1 MRAVP
6 PIRKLLIAN
15 RGEIAVRIARAC
27 RELGIRSVAV
37 YSEAD
42 RDALHVAF
50 ADEAFLLGEA
60 SPAASYLNIDR
71 ILDTAAKA
79 GADAVHPGY
88 GFLAENARFAEL
100 VEAAG
105 LTWVGP
111 PADAVRSMGDKVQ
124 ARRTAAAA
132 GVPSVPGS
140 PGPISHPDAIAA
152 FAAEHGWPVA
162 IKAAHGGGG
171 RGFRVVRAAEDAAE
185 GFERAARES
194 GAAFGSSEL
203 YLERYLAE
211 PRHVEVQV
219 LADAHG
225 NIVHLGER
233 DCSLQRRHQKLVE
246 ESPSPL
252 VDAGLRERMGA
263 AAVAVARAAG
273 YRSAGTVEFLLE
285 QTDAGPRFWFLEMN
299 TRLQVEHPVTEV
311 TTGIDLVKAMIRV
324 AEGQP
329 LGFAQ
334 DDVEQRGHAIECR
347 INAEDA
353 AAGFL
358 PSPGRIVGY
367 REPGGPG
374 VRVDSG
380 VTEGSEIPQAYDSLV
395 AKLVCWG
402 ADRDEAIA
410 RSLRALDEM
419 RIGGV
424 RTTIPFHRWAL
435 DQAWFRESRF
445 STSTVEQLDLSHIPA
460 ADDEAAPTRAV
471 GSDDGARSRSFA
483 VEIEGKRFRVRLA
496 DEAGRP
502 RKPPPPDLGHSGA
515 LGGAGETLAAPMQ
528 GTIVKTLV
536 AEGAEVSAGDGIA
549 VLEAMK
555 MENQILCHRDGVVK
569 EILVKAGDAVQIGTP
584 IAVIGP
590 VRG

>member
-1 MRAVP
+1 MP
-6 PIRKLLIAN
+6 TIRKLLVAN
-15 RGEIAVRIARAC
+15 RGEIAVRIARGC
-27 RELGIRSVAV
+27 RDLGIRSVAV

-42 RDALHVAF
+42 REALHLEY
-50 ADEAFLLGEA
+50 ADEAYLLGEA

-71 ILDTAAKA
+71 IIDAARKS

-88 GFLAENARFAEL
+88 GFLAENARFAHA
-100 VEAAG
+100 VESAG

-111 PADAVRSMGDKVQ
+111 SPEAIRMMGDKVE

-140 PGPISHPDAIAA
+140 PGPIASHDAIAV
-152 FAAEHGWPVA
+152 FAADHGWPVA

-171 RGFRVVRAAEDAAE
+171 RGFRVVREAGEAAES
-185 GFERAARES
+185 FERAARES

-225 NIVHLGER
+225 TIVHLGER
-233 DCSLQRRHQKLVE
+233 DCSLQRRHQKLIE

-252 VDAGLRERMGA
+252 VGADLRARMGA
-263 AAVAVARAAG
+263 AAVAVARAAD

-299 TRLQVEHPVTEV
+299 TRLQVEHPVTELV
-311 TTGIDLVKAMIRV
+311 MGIDLVKAMIRV
-324 AEGQP
+324 AEGEP
-329 LGFAQ
+329 LAFSQ
-334 DDVEQRGHAIECR
+334 DDVEGRGHAIEFR

-353 AAGFL
+353 TAGFL
-358 PSPGRIVGY
+358 PAPGTVTSY
-367 REPGGPG
+367 REPSGPG
-374 VRVDSG
+374 VRTDSG
-380 VTEGSEIPQAYDSLV
+380 VAAGSEIPQAYDSLV

-410 RSLRALDEM
+410 RSLRALGEM
-419 RIGGV
+419 RIGGI
-424 RTTIPFHRWAL
+424 RTTIPFHRWVL
-435 DQAWFRESRF
+435 GTDWFRDSRF
-445 STSTVEQLDLSHIPA
+445 STSTVERLDLSSLPA
-460 ADDEAAPTRAV
+460 EQDAAPVRLERGA
-471 GSDDGARSRSFA
+471 DGPARSRTFA
-483 VEIEGKRFRVRLA
+483 VEIEGQRFQVRLA
-496 DEAGRP
+496 DDGSGAR
-502 RKPPPPDLGHSGA
+502 RKPRPPELGGGGA
-515 LGGAGETLAAPMQ
+515 LGGAGEKLIAPMQ

-536 AEGAEVSAGDGIA
+536 AAGAEVAAGDGIA

-555 MENQILCHRDGVVK
+555 MENLIPCHRDGVVK
-569 EILVKAGDAVQIGTP
+569 EVLVQAGDTVQIGTP

-590 VRG
+590 E